1 MVRIKALTPETE
13 GRTLMSEE
21 LLMLAVLEQAVADLV
36 HHCPAVRADAEAYFF
51 NYTPE
56 SSAFSFDHVCSQFGL
71 SPSAIRREIRGRCAA
86 RRAAATALDSK
97 AA

>member
-1 MVRIKALTPETE
+1 MVRIKPLTPVTD

-21 LLMLAVLEQAVADLV
+21 LLMLAVLEQAVADLK

-51 NYTPE
+51 NYGPE
-56 SSAFSFDHVCSQFGL
+56 SSAFSFDAVCSQFGL
-71 SPSAIRREIRGRCAA
+71 STSAIRRQLRMPGGL
-86 RRAAATALDSK
+86 RRVLSSIDAK

>member
-1 MVRIKALTPETE
+1 MGRIKPLTPEIA

-21 LLMLAVLEQAVADLV
+21 LLMLAVLEQAVSDLA

-51 NYTPE
+51 NYGPE
-56 SSAFSFDHVCSQFGL
+56 SSAFSFDAVCSQFGL
-71 SPSAIRREIRGRCAA
+71 SKSAIRRELRGRCGV
-86 RRAAATALDSK
+86 RRVHSPVESK

>member
-1 MVRIKALTPETE
+1 MGRIKPLTPVVE

-21 LLMLAVLEQAVADLV
+21 LLMLAVLEQAVSDLG

-51 NYTPE
+51 NYSPE
-56 SSAFSFDHVCSQFGL
+56 SSAFSFDAVCSQFGL
-71 SPSAIRREIRGRCAA
+71 SKSAIRREIRGRCGA
-86 RRAAATALDSK
+86 RRATSPVESK

>member
-1 MVRIKALTPETE
+1 MVRIKPLTPVTE

-21 LLMLAVLEQAVADLV
+21 LLMLAVMEQAVADLG
-36 HHCPAVRADAEAYFF
+36 HHSPSVRADAEAYFF

-56 SSAFSFDHVCSQFGL
+56 SSAFSFDAVCIQFKL
-71 SPSAIRREIRGRCAA
+71 SPSAIRRQLRSRCGA
-86 RRAAATALDSK
+86 RRVLNTLEAK

>member
-1 MVRIKALTPETE
+1 MVRIKPLTPVIE

-21 LLMLAVLEQAVADLV
+21 LLMLAVLEQAVADLK

-51 NYTPE
+51 NYRPD
-56 SSAFSFDHVCSQFGL
+56 SSAFSFDAVCSQFSL
-71 SPSAIRREIRGRCAA
+71 SSSAIRRQLRTRGGAERILSSIDA
-86 RRAAATALDSK
+86 K